1 MPAPPLQWT
10 AGGGTPGHARPAG
23 AEKCFEHRLRSIIA
37 SPQRAARG
45 TSAHDL
51 LRDLA
56 VYPPTRAPPGPGG
69 LPRCSEGSEYRPAH
83 VRAQRPDTAMRDRS
97 GMMMLPIQTMR
108 PASLPL
114 SELRVRAPRPR
125 LSPHRSAGALA
136 RTVCRSCCVCG
147 LISGG
152 HPLQAHPRL
161 PSFAMQANHAR

>member
-37 SPQRAARG
+37 SPQRATREAQPMICSETWRYIHRPALHLVLEV
-45 TSAHDL
+45 SPDA
-51 LRDLA
+51 
-56 VYPPTRAPPGPGG
+56 PRAPSTGRRMFG
-69 LPRCSEGSEYRPAH
+69 
-83 VRAQRPDTAMRDRS
+83 RS
-97 GMMMLPIQTMR
+97 GLTLRCATGPEWR
-108 PASLPL
+108 CCLSRRCAPPPSPSL
-114 SELRVRAPRPR
+114 RAARARPR
-125 LSPHRSAGALA
+125 LSPPRSAGALA